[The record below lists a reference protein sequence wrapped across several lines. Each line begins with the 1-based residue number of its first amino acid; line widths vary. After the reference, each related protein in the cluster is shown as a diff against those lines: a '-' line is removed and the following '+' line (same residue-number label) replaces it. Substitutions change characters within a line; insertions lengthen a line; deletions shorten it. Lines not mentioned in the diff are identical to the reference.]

1 MITEELD
8 KIIAEAPAKI
18 QELLGDLHSNIMQA
32 AAATLAESQDSETGA
47 AKLSVGISLKIDLCC
62 SPVAWTVEASVAV
75 RHKVK
80 SESEVADTSPELD
93 PGMGK
98 DRKLAAVGRR
108 SE

>member
-1 MITEELD
+1 MTRDELD
-8 KIIAEAPAKI
+8 KIISEAPDKI
-18 QELLGDLHSNIMQA
+18 RELLGDLHPNIMQA
-32 AAATLAESQDSETGA
+32 AAATLAESQESDTGA

-80 SESEVADTSPELD
+80 SESEIADTSPELE

-98 DRKLAAVGRR
+98 GGKRK
-108 SE
+108 